1 MERLIEKEIEMNHDN
16 WDEFF
21 NLDKDKPRKESLI
34 KSVHEAFLHPNFHKE
49 QNADHVL
56 AKQHI
61 DASHNHHQ
69 ENKESL
75 ISSEFCSET
84 GKRRRASC
92 NKWLQKVLVY
102 VPEGQEIEEV
112 EE

>member
-1 MERLIEKEIEMNHDN
+1 MERLIEEELEMNHDN

-21 NLDKDKPRKESLI
+21 NLDKDKPRKESQI
-34 KSVHEAFLHPNFHKE
+34 KSVHEAFLHPNFHE
-49 QNADHVL
+49 GQNADHVL

-61 DASHNHHQ
+61 DASNNHHHQ
-69 ENKESL
+69 NKESL

-102 VPEGQEIEEV
+102 VPEGQEIDEV